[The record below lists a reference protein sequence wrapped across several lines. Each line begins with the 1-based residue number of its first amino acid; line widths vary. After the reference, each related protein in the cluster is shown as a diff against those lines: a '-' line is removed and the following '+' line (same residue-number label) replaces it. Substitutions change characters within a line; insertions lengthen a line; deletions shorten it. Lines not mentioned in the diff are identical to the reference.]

1 MAYLKKEYFR
11 IQVPSRLTRV
21 TKVTFNG
28 RGQADDSS
36 INAINIT
43 VETEIDKLRLFFY
56 CLKLAFIYYRHCWD
70 WYKPWQ
76 IYPIIQT
83 IAKEVEREMK
93 KPPTTFPK
101 LHGCE

>member
-1 MAYLKKEYFR
+1 MKRQKNKH
-11 IQVPSRLTRV
+11 QVPSRLTRV

-28 RGQADDSS
+28 RGQATDSS
-36 INAINIT
+36 IKAINIT
-43 VETEIDKLRLFFY
+43 VETEIDKTRLFFY
-56 CLKLAFIYYRHCWD
+56 CLKLAFIYYRHCWY

-83 IAKEVEREMK
+83 ISQDIKAEME
-93 KPPTTFPK
+93 KPPTTFPG